1 MVKRKVSI
9 RKTKLLI
16 FAKGKQIYEE
26 RIMKILV
33 GMSGGV
39 DSSVAALLLKEQGHE
54 VIGAIMSIWSE
65 EKHKRLAPSVNTNSC
80 KDACYGPN
88 EKEDIEEAR
97 KIAEKLGIPFHVF
110 DCSKEYEQ
118 IVLDNFKEEYLSGRT
133 PNPCIRCNSLIKFDV
148 LPFLAKKS
156 GLEFDKFATGHY
168 ARVEI
173 GEDGRYILKR
183 GINPKK
189 DQSYFLYKLR
199 QNQLENIL
207 MPLGGYE
214 KAQIREI
221 AKNNELKVYDK
232 PDSQDFYSGDYNE
245 LLEVEAKIGNIVDKS
260 GKILGTHEGIWNY
273 TIGQRKGLGIAHTSP
288 LYVIDLN
295 KENNEVIVGETDET
309 FKSSLVAVELNW
321 VSIAGL
327 DKETKATAKVR
338 SAQEPVEVT
347 LKPMADTI
355 KVEFTDPQKS
365 LTRGQS
371 VVFYQ
376 DDILLGGGII
386 DEVH

>member
-1 MVKRKVSI
+1 
-9 RKTKLLI
+9 
-16 FAKGKQIYEE
+16 
-26 RIMKILV
+26 MKILV

-97 KIAEKLGIPFHVF
+97 KISAQIGIPFHVF

-118 IVLDNFKEEYLSGRT
+118 IVLDNFKAEYLSGRT

-168 ARVEI
+168 ARVEYS
-173 GEDGRYILKR
+173 EENQRYVLKK

-199 QNQLENIL
+199 QDQLANIV

-214 KAQIREI
+214 KAEIREI
-221 AKNNELKVYDK
+221 AKNNDLKVYDK

-245 LLEVEAKIGNIVDKS
+245 LLEVTPKPGNIVDRA
-260 GKILGTHEGIWNY
+260 GKVLGSHEGIWNY
-273 TIGQRKGLGIAHTSP
+273 TIGQRKGLGIAHSSP
-288 LYVIDLN
+288 LYVVDLN
-295 KENNEVIVGETDET
+295 KDTNEVIVAEADDT
-309 FKSSLVAVELNW
+309 FNKSLVAVDLNW
-321 VSIAGL
+321 VSVSGISE
-327 DKETKATAKVR
+327 KIKATAKVR
-338 SAQEPVEVT
+338 SSQSPVDVIIEP
-347 LKPMADTI
+347 KGDTMF
-355 KVEFTDPQKS
+355 VEFEDMQKA
-365 LTRGQS
+365 LTKGQS
-371 VVFYQ
+371 IVFYQ
-376 DDILLGGGII
+376 DDVLLGGGII
-386 DEVH
+386 DDVM

>member
-1 MVKRKVSI
+1 
-9 RKTKLLI
+9 
-16 FAKGKQIYEE
+16 
-26 RIMKILV
+26 MKILV

-54 VIGAIMSIWSE
+54 VMGATMKIWSD
-65 EKHKRLAPSVNTNSC
+65 EKHKRLAPSVKTNSC

-88 EKEDIEEAR
+88 EKEDIEQAR
-97 KIAEKLGIPFHVF
+97 QICEKIGIPFYVF

-168 ARVEI
+168 ARVEFD
-173 GEDGRYILKR
+173 EVNDRYILKK

-199 QNQLENIL
+199 QDQLANIA
-207 MPLGGYE
+207 MPLGGFE

-221 AKNNELKVYDK
+221 AKNNDLKVYDK

-245 LLEVEAKIGNIVDKS
+245 LLEVKPNPGNIVDKD
-260 GKILGTHEGIWNY
+260 GNVLGQHQGIWNY

-288 LYVIDLN
+288 LYVIELN
-295 KENNEVIVGETDET
+295 KDKNEVIVGEADET
-309 FKSSLVAVELNW
+309 FKSSLVAVDLNW
-321 VSIAGL
+321 VSVKGL
-327 DKETKATAKVR
+327 DGETKATAKVR
-338 SAQEPVEVT
+338 SAQSPVEVT
-347 LKPMADTI
+347 LKPQGESVL
-355 KVEFTDPQKS
+355 VEFEDMQQS
-365 LTRGQS
+365 LTMGQS
-371 VVFYQ
+371 VVFYK

-386 DEVH
+386 DNVM

>member
-1 MVKRKVSI
+1 MR
-9 RKTKLLI
+9 
-16 FAKGKQIYEE
+16 
-26 RIMKILV
+26 ILV

-65 EKHKRLAPSVNTNSC
+65 EKHQRLAPSVNTNSC

-88 EKEDIEEAR
+88 EKEDIENAR
-97 KIAEKLGIPFHVF
+97 KIAEHIGIPFHIF

-118 IVLDNFKEEYLSGRT
+118 IVLDNFKNEYLSGRT

-168 ARVEI
+168 ARVES
-173 GEDGRYILKR
+173 EKTGRYVLKR

-189 DQSYFLYKLR
+189 DQSYFLYRLR
-199 QNQLENIL
+199 QDQLANII

-214 KAQIREI
+214 KNEIREI
-221 AKNNELKVYDK
+221 AKKNGIAVHDK

-245 LLEVEAKIGNIVDKS
+245 LLEVKPKIGNIVDKS
-260 GKILGTHEGIWNY
+260 GKILGEHDGIWNY
-273 TIGQRKGLGIAHTSP
+273 TIGQRKGIGIAHTSP

-295 KENNEVIVGETDET
+295 SERNEVIVGEADET
-309 FKSSLVAVELNW
+309 FKQSLVAVDLNW
-321 VSIAGL
+321 VSVAGL
-327 DKETKATAKVR
+327 EGEIKATAKVR
-338 SAQEPVEVT
+338 SAQTPVEVT
-347 LKPMADTI
+347 LKPQGENVLVTFD
-355 KVEFTDPQKS
+355 DPQKS
-365 LTRGQS
+365 LTKGQS

-376 DDILLGGGII
+376 EDLLLGGGII
-386 DEVH
+386 DDVY

>member
-1 MVKRKVSI
+1 VRE
-9 RKTKLLI
+9 
-16 FAKGKQIYEE
+16 KQSHVEGQ
-26 RIMKILV
+26 RMKILV

-39 DSSVAALLLKEQGHE
+39 DSSVAALILKEQGHE

-65 EKHKRLAPSVNTNSC
+65 DKHKRLAPSVGNSC

-88 EKEDIEEAR
+88 EKEDMEEAR
-97 KIAEKLGIPFHVF
+97 KIADQIGIPFHVF

-118 IVLDNFKEEYLSGRT
+118 IVLDNFKTEYLSGRT

-168 ARVEI
+168 ARVEFD
-173 GEDGRYILKR
+173 EQNKRYLLKT
-183 GINPKK
+183 GVNPKK

-199 QNQLENIL
+199 QDQLANIL
-207 MPLGGYE
+207 MPLGGHE
-214 KAQIREI
+214 KAEIREL
-221 AKNNELKVYDK
+221 AKNGGLKVYDK

-245 LLEVEAKIGNIVDKS
+245 LLEVSAKEGNIVDRE
-260 GKILGTHEGIWNY
+260 GKILGVHQGIWNY

-288 LYVIDLN
+288 LYVIELN
-295 KENNEVIVGETDET
+295 KDKNEVIVGEVDET
-309 FKSSLVAVELNW
+309 FKKFLTAVDLNW
-321 VSIAGL
+321 VSITGI
-327 DKETKATAKVR
+327 DKEIKAKAKIR
-338 SAQEPVEVT
+338 SAQMATEVT
-347 LKPMADTI
+347 LRPEGDKVF
-355 KVEFTDPQKS
+355 VEFVDMQQS
-365 LTRGQS
+365 LTLGQS

-386 DEVH
+386 DEVS

>member
-1 MVKRKVSI
+1 
-9 RKTKLLI
+9 
-16 FAKGKQIYEE
+16 
-26 RIMKILV
+26 MKILV

-54 VIGAIMSIWSE
+54 VVGAIMSIWSE
-65 EKHKRLAPSVNTNSC
+65 EKHKRLAPSVKTNSC

-97 KIAEKLGIPFHVF
+97 KIAEKIGIPFHVF

-118 IVLDNFKEEYLSGRT
+118 IVLDNFKAEYLSGRT

-148 LPFLAKKS
+148 LPFLAKQS

-168 ARVEI
+168 SRVEQ
-173 GEDGRYILKR
+173 GENGRYMIKK

-199 QNQLENIL
+199 QDQLAKIL
-207 MPLGGYE
+207 MPLGGFE

-221 AKNNELKVYDK
+221 AKNNGLKVYDK

-245 LLEVEAKIGNIVDKS
+245 LLEVTPKTGNIVDKS
-260 GKILGTHEGIWNY
+260 GKVLGTHEGIWNY

-288 LYVIDLN
+288 LYVVDLN
-295 KENNEVIVGETDET
+295 KDSNEVVVAEADDT
-309 FKSSLVAVELNW
+309 FNGSLVAVELNW
-321 VSIAGL
+321 VSVEGITE
-327 DKETKATAKVR
+327 ETKATAKVR
-338 SAQEPVEVT
+338 SAQSPVEVT
-347 LKPMADTI
+347 LKPQGESVL
-355 KVEFTDPQKS
+355 VEFEDMQKA
-365 LTRGQS
+365 LTKGQS

-386 DEVH
+386 DEVN

>member
-1 MVKRKVSI
+1 
-9 RKTKLLI
+9 
-16 FAKGKQIYEE
+16 
-26 RIMKILV
+26 MKILV

-39 DSSVAALLLKEQGHE
+39 DSSVTALLLKEQGHE
-54 VIGAIMSIWSE
+54 VMGATMKIWSD
-65 EKHKRLAPSVNTNSC
+65 EKHERLAPSVKTNSC
-80 KDACYGPN
+80 KDSCYGPN

-97 KIAEKLGIPFHVF
+97 KIAAKLGIPFYVF

-118 IVLDNFKEEYLSGRT
+118 IVLDNFKTEYLSGRT

-168 ARVEI
+168 ARVEL
-173 GEDGRYILKR
+173 GENGRYILKK

-199 QNQLENIL
+199 QDQLANIV

-214 KAQIREI
+214 KAEIREI
-221 AKNNELKVYDK
+221 AKNGGLEVYDK

-245 LLEVEAKIGNIVDKS
+245 LLEVTPKIGNIVDKS
-260 GKILGTHEGIWNY
+260 GQVLGTHEGIWNY

-288 LYVIDLN
+288 LYVVDLN
-295 KENNEVIVGETDET
+295 KDTNEVIVAEADDT
-309 FKSSLVAVELNW
+309 FNGSLVAVDLNW
-321 VSIAGL
+321 VSVEGITG
-327 DKETKATAKVR
+327 EIKATAKVR
-338 SAQEPVEVT
+338 SAQSPVDVT
-347 LKPMADTI
+347 LKPDGDI
-355 KVEFTDPQKS
+355 VLVEFENMQKA
-365 LTRGQS
+365 LTKGQS

-386 DEVH
+386 DDVM

>member
-1 MVKRKVSI
+1 MNV
-9 RKTKLLI
+9 
-16 FAKGKQIYEE
+16 
-26 RIMKILV
+26 LV

-54 VIGAIMSIWSE
+54 VTGAIMSIWSE
-65 EKHKRLAPSVNTNSC
+65 EKHERLAPSVNTNSC

-88 EKEDIEEAR
+88 EKEDIEAAR
-97 KIAEKLGIPFHVF
+97 KIAQKIGIPFYVF

-118 IVLDNFKEEYLSGRT
+118 IVLENFKEEYLSGRT
-133 PNPCIRCNSLIKFDV
+133 PNPCVRCNSLIKFDV

-168 ARVEI
+168 ARVEFD
-173 GEDGRYILKR
+173 ETNNRYILKK
-183 GINPKK
+183 GINQKK

-199 QNQLENIL
+199 QNQLANIL

-214 KAQIREI
+214 KAKIREI
-221 AKNNELKVYDK
+221 AQNGGLEVHDK

-245 LLEVEAKIGNIVDKS
+245 LLEVKPQIGNIVDKS
-260 GKILGTHEGIWNY
+260 GKILGTHSGIWNY

-295 KENNEVIVGETDET
+295 KDLNEVVVGEADET
-309 FKSSLVAVELNW
+309 FNKSLVAVDLNW

-327 DKETKATAKVR
+327 DKEIKATAKVR
-338 SAQEPVEVT
+338 SSQTPVEVT
-347 LKPMADTI
+347 LKPNGESI
-355 KVEFTDPQKS
+355 LVEFDDMQKA
-365 LTRGQS
+365 LTKGQS

-386 DEVH
+386 DNVD

>member
-1 MVKRKVSI
+1 MNV
-9 RKTKLLI
+9 
-16 FAKGKQIYEE
+16 
-26 RIMKILV
+26 LV

-54 VIGAIMSIWSE
+54 VTGAIMSIWSE
-65 EKHKRLAPSVNTNSC
+65 EKHERLAPSVNTNSC
-80 KDACYGPN
+80 KEACYGPN

-97 KIAEKLGIPFHVF
+97 KIAEKIGIPFHVF

-118 IVLDNFKEEYLSGRT
+118 IVLENFKEEYLSGRT
-133 PNPCIRCNSLIKFDV
+133 PNPCVRCNSLIKFDV

-168 ARVEI
+168 ARVEF
-173 GEDGRYILKR
+173 DKVSNRYILKK

-199 QNQLENIL
+199 QNQLANIL

-214 KAQIREI
+214 KVKIREI
-221 AKNNELKVYDK
+221 AQNGGLDVHDK

-245 LLEVEAKIGNIVDKS
+245 LLEVKPLIGNIVDKS

-295 KENNEVIVGETDET
+295 KDLNEVIVGEADET
-309 FKSSLVAVELNW
+309 FKKSLVAVDLNW

-327 DKETKATAKVR
+327 DKEIKATAKVR
-338 SAQEPVEVT
+338 SSQTPVEVT
-347 LKPMADTI
+347 LKPNGESVL
-355 KVEFTDPQKS
+355 VEFDDMQKA
-365 LTRGQS
+365 LTKGQS

-386 DEVH
+386 DDVN